1 MPSAS
6 EQRLSR
12 AVALTHQ
19 VTPVQSEGRGDESP
33 LPPEHHRDGFSSPSP
48 LSSSHLK
55 RESLRSANGF
65 PTALQG
71 IREILLLAAHS
82 QSQALPRTPR
92 VSPPEAPGITP
103 AAHDL
108 PRLVSS
114 FVRAVT
120 SLAGDYPANPP
131 RMPLLHARSQS
142 PRASHALSSGR
153 TQKLPTTHRGGR
165 FAVRH
170 RLRTHSLASAYGFAP
185 FVVELFPA
193 RHFVRSPGLGCWPGP
208 SPLGD
213 RKSPRQRS

>member
-1 MPSAS
+1 MRGGETSLPSLPNITETGFVARRRFRRRTWS
-6 EQRLSR
+6 ESHLIPRT
-12 AVALTHQ
+12 A
-19 VTPVQSEGRGDESP
+19 SP
-33 LPPEHHRDGFSSPSP
+33 LPC
-48 LSSSHLK
+48 
-55 RESLRSANGF
+55 RESAKSSYSRHTPSHRL
-65 PTALQG
+65 T
-71 IREILLLAAHS
+71 
-82 QSQALPRTPR
+82 PRTPR
-92 VSPPEAPGITP
+92 VFPPEAPGITP

-120 SLAGDYPANPP
+120 SLAGDYPADPP
-131 RMPLLHARSQS
+131 RMPFLHARAKS
-142 PRASHALSSGR
+142 PRAVHALSSGR

-165 FAVRH
+165 FAIRH

-193 RHFVRSPGLGCWPGP
+193 GRFVRSPGLGFRPGP